1 MEEWAAHLRDYP
13 EDADMCYKWDEFDGE
28 AWLWLLRKQP
38 QFADKCDW
46 SKLNDKNWEEL
57 LKVQPQFADKR
68 K

>member
-1 MEEWAAHLRDYP
+1 
-13 EDADMCYKWDEFDGE
+13 MCYKWDEFDGE